1 MYAVDDMTIFARV
14 VERSSLSAA
23 GRELRL
29 SPAVVSSRITRL
41 EDRLGVRLLNR
52 TTRTV
57 NPTEEGR
64 LYYEHCL
71 RILAEVAEVERK
83 LAEKK
88 ESPSGVLRVSAP
100 TVMGRRWIAPMIP
113 EFRAIFPEVEI
124 RLQLT
129 DRVAD
134 LVAEQVDVAIRR
146 GYLQDS
152 SLIARRIAPD
162 FRIACASP
170 AYLARCG
177 TPMTPGDL
185 KAHECLL
192 LRFPGS
198 RRYQWQFMEDGA
210 PQNFAVAGP
219 IDSNNSH
226 ALIDWALAGAG
237 IVMKSVWD
245 LADEIGSGTLV
256 PVLADYSPRD
266 LAIHAL
272 APPHRTQPPKS
283 RAFINFLAERL
294 PKLPPA
300 RLARDFE
307 MRPVCAGPGS
317 GGAAG

>member
-1 MYAVDDMTIFARV
+1 MHAVDDMTIFARV
-14 VERSSLSAA
+14 VERASLSSA

-29 SPAVVSSRITRL
+29 SPAVVSARITKL
-41 EDRLGVRLLNR
+41 ETRLGVRLLNR

-71 RILAEVAEVERK
+71 RIIAEISEVERK

-88 ESPSGVLRVSAP
+88 ESPSGVLRISAP
-100 TVMGRRWIAPMIP
+100 TVMGRRWIAPLIP
-113 EFRAIFPEVEI
+113 QFREIFPDVEI

-134 LVAEQVDVAIRR
+134 LVEEQIDIALRR
-146 GYLQDS
+146 GYQQDS
-152 SLIARRIAPD
+152 SLISRKVAPD

-170 AYLARCG
+170 AYLEKHG
-177 TPMTPGDL
+177 TPQTPADL
-185 KAHECLL
+185 KTHDCLL

-198 RRYQWQFMEDGA
+198 RRYQWQFMEEGA

-226 ALIDWALAGAG
+226 TLIDWALGGAG

-245 LADEIGSGTLV
+245 LADEIEAGQLI
-256 PVLADYSPRD
+256 PILLPHSPRD

-272 APPHRTQPPKS
+272 APPHRMQPPKS
-283 RAFINFLAERL
+283 RAFINFIAERL

-300 RLARDFE
+300 RMAKAFE
-307 MRPVCAGPGS
+307 AKAG
-317 GGAAG
+317 

>member
-1 MYAVDDMTIFARV
+1 MYAVDDMTVFARV
-14 VERSSLSAA
+14 VERASLSAA

-29 SPAVVSSRITRL
+29 SPAVVSSRITKL
-41 EDRLGVRLLNR
+41 EARLGVRLLNR

-71 RILAEVAEVERK
+71 RILAEITEVERK

-88 ESPSGVLRVSAP
+88 ESPSGVLRISAP
-100 TVMGRRWIAPMIP
+100 TVMGRTWIAPLIP
-113 EFRAIFPEVEI
+113 QFREAFPEVEV

-129 DRVAD
+129 DRLAD
-134 LVAEQVDVAIRR
+134 LVEEQVDVALRR

-152 SLIARRIAPD
+152 SLISRRVAPD
-162 FRIACASP
+162 FRVACASP
-170 AYLARCG
+170 EYLEKHG
-177 TPMTPGDL
+177 TPQTPADL
-185 KAHECLL
+185 KSHDCLL

-198 RRYQWQFMEDGA
+198 RRYQWQFMEDGS

-226 ALIDWALAGAG
+226 ALIDWALGGAG

-245 LADEIGSGTLV
+245 LAAEIEAGQLV
-256 PVLADYSPRD
+256 PILLPHSPRD
-266 LAIHAL
+266 LVINAL
-272 APPHRTQPPKS
+272 APPHRMRPPKS
-283 RAFINFLAERL
+283 RAFINFIAERL

-300 RLARDFE
+300 KMAKGFE
-307 MRPVCAGPGS
+307 AETG
-317 GGAAG
+317 

>member
-1 MYAVDDMTIFARV
+1 MTIFARV
-14 VERSSLSAA
+14 VERASLSAA

-29 SPAVVSSRITRL
+29 SPAVVSARITKL
-41 EDRLGVRLLNR
+41 EARLGVRLLNR

-57 NPTEEGR
+57 SPTEEGR

-71 RILAEVAEVERK
+71 RILAEISEVERK

-113 EFRAIFPEVEI
+113 EFRRLYPDVEI

-129 DRVAD
+129 DRVVD
-134 LVAEQVDVAIRR
+134 LVDEQVDVAVRR

-152 SLIARRIAPD
+152 SLIARRVAPD
-162 FRIACASP
+162 FRVACASP
-170 AYLARCG
+170 EYLARRG
-177 TPMTPGDL
+177 TPLTPAEL
-185 KAHECLL
+185 KGHDCLL

-210 PQNFAVAGP
+210 VQNFAVAGP
-219 IDSNNSH
+219 IDSNSSH
-226 ALIDWALAGAG
+226 VLVDWALAGAG
-237 IVMKSVWD
+237 VIMKSVWD
-245 LADEIGSGTLV
+245 LAEEIEAGSLI
-256 PVLADYSPRD
+256 PILLAHSPRG

-272 APPHRTQPPKS
+272 AAPHRMQPPKT
-283 RAFINFLAERL
+283 RAFIGFLAERL

-300 RLARDFE
+300 AMARRLEAE
-307 MRPVCAGPGS
+307 VG
-317 GGAAG
+317 

>member
-14 VERSSLSAA
+14 VERASLSAA

-29 SPAVVSSRITRL
+29 SPAVVSSRITKL
-41 EDRLGVRLLNR
+41 EARLGVRLLNR

-71 RILAEVAEVERK
+71 RILAEIAEIERK

-88 ESPSGVLRVSAP
+88 QSPSGVLRVSAP
-100 TVMGRRWIAPMIP
+100 TVMGQRWIAPLIP
-113 EFRAIFPEVEI
+113 RFRDAFPEVEI

-134 LVAEQVDVAIRR
+134 LVEEQIDVAIRR
-146 GYLQDS
+146 GYLRDS
-152 SLIARRIAPD
+152 SLIARRIGPD
-162 FRIACASP
+162 FRVACASP
-170 AYLARCG
+170 AYLEKHG
-177 TPMTPGDL
+177 TPQTPTDL
-185 KAHECLL
+185 KSHDCLL

-198 RRYQWQFMEDGA
+198 RRYQWQFMEDGS
-210 PQNFAVAGP
+210 PQNIAVAGP

-226 ALIDWALAGAG
+226 ALIDWALGGAG

-245 LADEIGSGTLV
+245 LSEEIEAGQLV
-256 PVLADYSPRD
+256 PILLAHSPRD

-272 APPHRTQPPKS
+272 APPHRMQPPKS
-283 RAFINFLAERL
+283 RAFINFIAERL
-294 PKLPPA
+294 SKLPPA
-300 RLARDFE
+300 RMAKAFE
-307 MRPVCAGPGS
+307 AKTG
-317 GGAAG
+317 

>member
-1 MYAVDDMTIFARV
+1 MHAVDDMTIFARV
-14 VERSSLSAA
+14 VERASLSAA

-29 SPAVVSSRITRL
+29 SPAVVSSRITKL
-41 EDRLGVRLLNR
+41 EARLGVRLLTR

-71 RILAEVAEVERK
+71 RIIAEISEVERK

-88 ESPSGVLRVSAP
+88 DSPSGVLRISAP
-100 TVMGRRWIAPMIP
+100 TVMGRRWIAPLIP
-113 EFRAIFPEVEI
+113 QFRDDFPEVEI

-134 LVAEQVDVAIRR
+134 LVEEQVDVAIRR
-146 GYLQDS
+146 GYQQDS
-152 SLIARRIAPD
+152 SLISRKVAPD

-170 AYLARCG
+170 EYLEKHG
-177 TPMTPGDL
+177 TPQTPADL
-185 KAHECLL
+185 KKHDCLL

-198 RRYQWQFMEDGA
+198 RRYQWQFMEDCV

-226 ALIDWALAGAG
+226 TLIDWALAGAG

-245 LADEIGSGTLV
+245 LYDEIEAGQLV
-256 PVLADYSPRD
+256 PILLPHSPRD
-266 LAIHAL
+266 LAIYAL
-272 APPHRTQPPKS
+272 APPHRMQPPKS
-283 RAFINFLAERL
+283 RAFINFIAGRL
-294 PKLPPA
+294 PKLLPSKMA
-300 RLARDFE
+300 KEFE
-307 MRPVCAGPGS
+307 VSPG
-317 GGAAG
+317 

>member
-1 MYAVDDMTIFARV
+1 MYAVDDMTIFVRV
-14 VERSSLSAA
+14 VERGSLSAA

-29 SPAVVSSRITRL
+29 SPAVVSARITKL
-41 EDRLGVRLLNR
+41 EARLGVRLLNR

-71 RILAEVAEVERK
+71 RILAEIAEVERK

-100 TVMGRRWIAPMIP
+100 TVMGRRWIAPMVPAFRETYP
-113 EFRAIFPEVEI
+113 EIEV

-129 DRVAD
+129 DRVVD
-134 LVAEQVDVAIRR
+134 LVDEQVDVAVRR

-152 SLIARRIAPD
+152 SLIVRRVAPD
-162 FRIACASP
+162 FRVACASP
-170 AYLARCG
+170 DYLARRG
-177 TPMTPGDL
+177 TPETPADL
-185 KAHECLL
+185 KHHDCLL

-210 PQNFAVAGP
+210 AQNFAVSGP
-219 IDSNNSH
+219 VDSNSSH
-226 ALIDWALAGAG
+226 VLIDWALAGEG

-245 LADEIGSGTLV
+245 LADEIEAGSLV
-256 PVLADYSPRD
+256 PVLAAHSPRD

-272 APPHRTQPPKS
+272 APPHRMQPPKT
-283 RAFINFLAERL
+283 RAFIGFLAERL

-300 RLARDFE
+300 KLGKRLEAE
-307 MRPVCAGPGS
+307 LA
-317 GGAAG
+317 

>member
-1 MYAVDDMTIFARV
+1 MYAVDDMTIFVRV
-14 VERSSLSAA
+14 VERASLSAA

-29 SPAVVSSRITRL
+29 SAAVVSSRITKL
-41 EDRLGVRLLNR
+41 EARLGVRLLNR

-71 RILAEVAEVERK
+71 RILAEIAEVERK

-113 EFRAIFPEVEI
+113 EFRAAFPEVEI

-162 FRIACASP
+162 FRVACASP
-170 AYLARCG
+170 DYLARRG
-177 TPMTPGDL
+177 TPETPDDL
-185 KAHECLL
+185 KAHDCLL

-219 IDSNNSH
+219 IDSNSSH

-237 IVMKSVWD
+237 VVMKSVWD
-245 LADEIGSGTLV
+245 LADEIAAGTLV
-256 PVLADYSPRD
+256 PVLTAFSPRD

-272 APPHRTQPPKS
+272 APPHRMQPPKS
-283 RAFINFLAERL
+283 RAFINFMAERL

-300 RLARDFE
+300 KLAREFE
-307 MRPVCAGPGS
+307 AGRG
-317 GGAAG
+317 

>member
-1 MYAVDDMTIFARV
+1 VYAVDDMTIFVRV
-14 VERSSLSAA
+14 VERASLSAA

-29 SPAVVSSRITRL
+29 SPAVVSSRIGKL
-41 EDRLGVRLLNR
+41 EARLGVRLLNR

-57 NPTEEGR
+57 NPTEEGS

-71 RILAEVAEVERK
+71 RILAEISEVERK

-100 TVMGRRWIAPMIP
+100 TVMGRRWIAPLIP
-113 EFRAIFPEVEI
+113 DFRAGFPDVEV

-129 DRVAD
+129 DRLAD
-134 LVAEQVDVAIRR
+134 LVEEQVDVAIRR

-152 SLIARRIAPD
+152 SLIARRVAPD
-162 FRIACASP
+162 FRVACASP
-170 AYLARCG
+170 DYLARRG
-177 TPMTPGDL
+177 TPQTPGDL
-185 KAHECLL
+185 KAHDCLL

-198 RRYQWQFMEDGA
+198 RRYQWQFIEDGT

-226 ALIDWALAGAG
+226 ALIDWALSGNG

-245 LADEIGSGTLV
+245 LTDEIEAGQLV
-256 PVLADYSPRD
+256 PVLTAYSPPD
-266 LAIHAL
+266 LAIHAI
-272 APPHRTQPPKS
+272 APPHRMQPPKS

-294 PKLPPA
+294 GKMAPA
-300 RLARDFE
+300 KLARQ
-307 MRPVCAGPGS
+307 MAGE
-317 GGAAG
+317 AG

>member
-1 MYAVDDMTIFARV
+1 MHAVDDMTVFARV
-14 VERSSLSAA
+14 VERASLSAA

-29 SPAVVSSRITRL
+29 SPAVVSSRITKL
-41 EDRLGVRLLNR
+41 EARLGVRLLNR

-71 RILAEVAEVERK
+71 RIIAEISEVERK

-88 ESPSGVLRVSAP
+88 ESPSGVLRISAP

-113 EFRAIFPEVEI
+113 PFREKFPEVEI

-134 LVAEQVDVAIRR
+134 LVDEQVDVALRR
-146 GYLQDS
+146 GYMQDS
-152 SLIARRIAPD
+152 SLISRKVAPD
-162 FRIACASP
+162 FRVACASP
-170 AYLARCG
+170 DYLARHG
-177 TPMTPGDL
+177 TPETPAGL
-185 KAHECLL
+185 KAHDCLL

-198 RRYQWQFMEDGA
+198 RRYQWQFMDDGV

-219 IDSNNSH
+219 VDSNNSH

-245 LADEIGSGTLV
+245 LADEIEAGQLV
-256 PVLADYSPRD
+256 PVLVPHSPRD

-272 APPHRTQPPKS
+272 APPHRMQPPKS
-283 RAFINFLAERL
+283 RAFINFMAERL

-300 RLARDFE
+300 AMVRAFE
-307 MRPVCAGPGS
+307 AETG
-317 GGAAG
+317 

>member
-1 MYAVDDMTIFARV
+1 MHAVDDMTIFARV
-14 VERSSLSAA
+14 VERASLSAA
-23 GRELRL
+23 GRALRL
-29 SPAVVSSRITRL
+29 SPAVVSSRITKL
-41 EDRLGVRLLNR
+41 EARLGVRLLNR

-71 RILAEVAEVERK
+71 RIIAEISEVGRK

-88 ESPSGVLRVSAP
+88 DSPSGVLRISAP
-100 TVMGRRWIAPMIP
+100 TVMGRRWIAPLIP
-113 EFRAIFPEVEI
+113 QFREKFPEVEI

-134 LVAEQVDVAIRR
+134 LVEERVDVALRR

-152 SLIARRIAPD
+152 SLISRKVAPD

-170 AYLARCG
+170 DYLAGHG
-177 TPMTPGDL
+177 TPQTPADL
-185 KAHECLL
+185 KAHDCLL

-210 PQNFAVAGP
+210 VQNFVVSGP

-226 ALIDWALAGAG
+226 TLVDWALSGAG

-245 LADEIGSGTLV
+245 LADEIEAGQLV
-256 PVLADYSPRD
+256 PILLPHSPRD
-266 LAIHAL
+266 LAINVVT
-272 APPHRTQPPKS
+272 PPHRMQPPKS
-283 RAFINFLAERL
+283 RAFISFVAERL
-294 PKLPPA
+294 SKMPPA
-300 RLARDFE
+300 RMAKAFE
-307 MRPVCAGPGS
+307 AEAG
-317 GGAAG
+317 

>member
-14 VERSSLSAA
+14 VERGSLSAA

-29 SPAVVSSRITRL
+29 SPAVVSSRITKL
-41 EDRLGVRLLNR
+41 EARLGVRLLNR

-71 RILAEVAEVERK
+71 RILAEIDEVERK

-113 EFRAIFPEVEI
+113 EFRAEFPDVEI

-129 DRVAD
+129 DRLAD
-134 LVAEQVDVAIRR
+134 LVEEQVDVAIRR

-152 SLIARRIAPD
+152 SLIARRIGPD
-162 FRIACASP
+162 FRVCCASP
-170 AYLARCG
+170 DYLERKG
-177 TPMTPGDL
+177 TPQTPADL
-185 KAHECLL
+185 KEHDCLL

-198 RRYQWQFMEDGA
+198 RRYQWQFMEDGEA
-210 PQNFAVAGP
+210 QNFAVAGP
-219 IDSNNSH
+219 MDSNSSH
-226 ALIDWALAGAG
+226 ALIDWALAGCG

-245 LADEIGSGTLV
+245 LADEIADGR
-256 PVLADYSPRD
+256 LAPILTEHSPPG
-266 LAIHAL
+266 LAIHAI
-272 APPHRTQPPKS
+272 APPHRMQPPKS
-283 RAFINFLAERL
+283 RAFINFVAERL
-294 PKLPPA
+294 PKLLPA
-300 RLARDFE
+300 TLARDLE
-307 MRPVCAGPGS
+307 AKRG
-317 GGAAG
+317 

>member
-1 MYAVDDMTIFARV
+1 MHAVDDMTIFARV
-14 VERSSLSAA
+14 VERTSLSAA

-29 SPAVVSSRITRL
+29 SPAVVSARITKL
-41 EDRLGVRLLNR
+41 EARLGVRLLNR

-71 RILAEVAEVERK
+71 RIIAEISEVERK

-88 ESPSGVLRVSAP
+88 ESPSGVLRISAP
-100 TVMGRRWIAPMIP
+100 TVMGRRWIAPLIP
-113 EFRAIFPEVEI
+113 QFRETFPEVEI

-134 LVAEQVDVAIRR
+134 LVEEQIDIALRR
-146 GYLQDS
+146 GYQQDS
-152 SLIARRIAPD
+152 SLISRKVAQD

-170 AYLARCG
+170 AYLEKHG
-177 TPMTPGDL
+177 TPQTPADL
-185 KAHECLL
+185 KTHDCLL

-198 RRYQWQFMEDGA
+198 RRYQWQFLEDGVA
-210 PQNFAVAGP
+210 QNFAVAGP

-226 ALIDWALAGAG
+226 TLIDWALGGAG

-245 LADEIGSGTLV
+245 LADEIEAGQLI
-256 PVLADYSPRD
+256 PILLPHSPRD

-272 APPHRTQPPKS
+272 APPHRMQPPKS
-283 RAFINFLAERL
+283 RAFINFIAERL
-294 PKLPPA
+294 SKLPPA
-300 RLARDFE
+300 KMAKAFE
-307 MRPVCAGPGS
+307 AETG
-317 GGAAG
+317 

>member
-14 VERSSLSAA
+14 VERGSLSAA

-29 SPAVVSSRITRL
+29 SPAVVSSRITKL
-41 EDRLGVRLLNR
+41 EARLGVRLLNR

-71 RILAEVAEVERK
+71 RILAEIAEVERK

-88 ESPSGVLRVSAP
+88 ESPSGVLRISAP

-113 EFRAIFPEVEI
+113 EFRESFPEVEI

-129 DRVAD
+129 DRLAD
-134 LVAEQVDVAIRR
+134 LVEEQVDVAVRR

-162 FRIACASP
+162 FRVAAASP
-170 AYLARCG
+170 DYLALRG
-177 TPMTPGDL
+177 TPAMPADL
-185 KAHECLL
+185 KAHDCLL

-198 RRYQWQFMEDGA
+198 RRYQWQFVEDGA

-219 IDSNNSH
+219 IDSNNSQ
-226 ALIDWALAGAG
+226 ALIDWAVAGHG
-237 IVMKSVWD
+237 IVMKSIWD
-245 LADEIGSGTLV
+245 LADEIADGRLV
-256 PVLADYSPRD
+256 PVLTRYSPPG

-272 APPHRTQPPKS
+272 APPHRMQPPKS
-283 RAFINFLAERL
+283 RAFINFVAERL
-294 PKLPPA
+294 GKLPPA
-300 RLARDFE
+300 QLARE
-307 MRPVCAGPGS
+307 ME
-317 GGAAG
+317 AAT

>member
-1 MYAVDDMTIFARV
+1 MYAVDDMTVFARV
-14 VERSSLSAA
+14 VERASLSAA

-29 SPAVVSSRITRL
+29 SPAVVSSRITKL
-41 EDRLGVRLLNR
+41 EARLGVRLLNR

-71 RILAEVAEVERK
+71 RILAEISEVERK

-88 ESPSGVLRVSAP
+88 ETPSGVLRVSAP
-100 TVMGRRWIAPMIP
+100 TVMGRRWIAPLIP
-113 EFRAIFPEVEI
+113 EFREAFPDIEI

-129 DRVAD
+129 DRLAD
-134 LVAEQVDVAIRR
+134 LVDEQVDVALRR

-152 SLIARRIAPD
+152 SLISRRVAPD
-162 FRIACASP
+162 FRVACASP
-170 AYLARCG
+170 DYLEKRGAPE
-177 TPMTPGDL
+177 TPADL
-185 KAHECLL
+185 KDHDCLL

-198 RRYQWQFMEDGA
+198 RRYQWQFMEEGA

-219 IDSNNSH
+219 IDSNSSH

-245 LADEIGSGTLV
+245 LADEIESGQLTPILC
-256 PVLADYSPRD
+256 AHSPRD

-272 APPHRTQPPKS
+272 APPHRMQPPKS
-283 RAFINFLAERL
+283 RAFINFVAERL

-300 RLARDFE
+300 KLAKSIESETR
-307 MRPVCAGPGS
+307 
-317 GGAAG
+317 